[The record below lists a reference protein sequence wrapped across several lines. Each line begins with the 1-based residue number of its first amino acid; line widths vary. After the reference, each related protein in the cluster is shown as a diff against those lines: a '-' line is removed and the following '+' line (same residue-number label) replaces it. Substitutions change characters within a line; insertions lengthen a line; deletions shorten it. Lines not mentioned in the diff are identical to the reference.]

1 MGMAFHFI
9 GSEDLAIGF
18 QFVGVPGTVVHTEQE
33 AREAFRQV
41 TRRGEAKI
49 LVLSEDVAAM
59 IPREVL
65 DWQMGGDYP
74 LIVEVPG
81 IGGHQA
87 GRTSLV
93 DSIRNAVG
101 IHV

>member
-1 MGMAFHFI
+1 MAFHFI

-18 QFVGVPGTVVHTEQE
+18 RFVGVPGSVATTPEE
-33 AREAFRQV
+33 ARAAFREV
-41 TRRGEAKI
+41 TGKGEARI
-49 LVLSEDVAAM
+49 LVLSEEVAAM

-65 DWQMGGDYP
+65 DWQMGGNYP

-81 IGGHQA
+81 ISGHRA
-87 GRTSLV
+87 DRMSLV
-93 DSIRNAVG
+93 DAIRDAVG

>member
-1 MGMAFHFI
+1 MAFHFI

-18 QFVGVPGTVVHTEQE
+18 RFVGVPGTVVTTAEE
-33 AREAFRQV
+33 AREAFHQV
-41 TRRGEAKI
+41 TRQGEAKI
-49 LVLSEDVAAM
+49 LVLSEEVTAM

-65 DWQMGGDYP
+65 DWQMGGAYP

-81 IGGHQA
+81 LAGHQE

-93 DSIRNAVG
+93 DSIRDAVG